1 MLNIYSTF
9 LLPCLIFNI
18 KSNSTLGVGVIH
30 CDMKPENLMLCSR
43 NRRGGTIK
51 IIDFGCAIVKPT
63 NGIDEDYEDIPETNG
78 KKDATVPENGT
89 TG

>member
-1 MLNIYSTF
+1 
-9 LLPCLIFNI
+9 
-18 KSNSTLGVGVIH
+18 
-30 CDMKPENLMLCSR
+30 MLCSR

-63 NGIDEDYEDIPETNG
+63 NGIDEDYEDIPSTNT
-78 KKDATVPENGT
+78 KKDTTVPENGT